1 MYSVCATKK
10 LLDRLASPIEPIATR
25 PSTTLGNWYATALFW
40 KPQVALLLN
49 QRTLISVLM
58 PLAPARSLTERFPA
72 ALGELLRYFDVDEA
86 FIASETAAMSEP
98 VVSKT
103 ESRSLLGV
111 MNNSTRTLD
120 FMRHI
125 NGERPLVRLSA
136 LLADSPSRAEERA
149 MRFPDL
155 ALFELLD
162 SLGVRHGEN
171 PEHRR
176 YGANW

>member
-1 MYSVCATKK
+1 MYSICATKK
-10 LLDRLASPIEPIATR
+10 LLDRLASPIEPVVSR
-25 PSTTLGNWYATALFW
+25 PTTTLGNWYATALFW
-40 KPQVALLLN
+40 KPQVALFLN

-58 PLAPARSLTERFPA
+58 PLAPARSLSERFPA
-72 ALGELLRYFDVDEA
+72 ALGELLRFFNVDEA

-111 MNNSTRTLD
+111 MNKSTRTLD
-120 FMRHI
+120 FMHHLDD
-125 NGERPLVRLSA
+125 ERTLLRLSA
-136 LLADSPSRAEERA
+136 QLADVPSRAEERA

-162 SLGVRHGEN
+162 SFGVRHGEN
-171 PEHRR
+171 PERRR